1 MTIKQ
6 DQQLKILIIFQKMYF
21 EKMLD
26 HFEFS
31 DLRLI
36 VTFMKQNL
44 KLKIFKKQIDIIFIE
59 QYQSIIKFL
68 MYTKTQICSV
78 IVYLILIFS

>member
-36 VTFMKQNL
+36 VTFMKQDL
-44 KLKIFKKQIDIIFIE
+44 KLKVFKKQTDTIFTE
-59 QYQSIIKFL
+59 
-68 MYTKTQICSV
+68 
-78 IVYLILIFS
+78 